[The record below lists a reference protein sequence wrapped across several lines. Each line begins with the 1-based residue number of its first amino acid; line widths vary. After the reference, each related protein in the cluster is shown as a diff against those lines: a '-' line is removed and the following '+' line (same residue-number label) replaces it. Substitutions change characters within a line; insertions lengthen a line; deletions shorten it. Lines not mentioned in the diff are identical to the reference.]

1 MKIFRFYFRCT
12 RCSAELAMKTDPKNG
27 DYVVEAGASR
37 NYEMWK
43 DTAEEEEAKA
53 KAEDEEQNEMRRLE
67 NRAEE
72 SKREMDIMAALD
84 EMRSLNARH
93 AGISNADALSA
104 MAARNNA
111 GTDRCV
117 CEHVFRLARVR
128 DAIHRE
134 RLTSERSS
142 LPGQRSSTRK
152 LLEPLSKSSEHNW

>member
-1 MKIFRFYFRCT
+1 
-12 RCSAELAMKTDPKNG
+12 MKTDPKNG

-43 DTAEEEEAKA
+43 DTTEEEEAKA

-111 GTDRCV
+111 GADRCV
-117 CEHVFRLARVR
+117 CEHVFHIACVRDAARRVR
-128 DAIHRE
+128 D
-134 RLTSERSS
+134 
-142 LPGQRSSTRK
+142 
-152 LLEPLSKSSEHNW
+152 